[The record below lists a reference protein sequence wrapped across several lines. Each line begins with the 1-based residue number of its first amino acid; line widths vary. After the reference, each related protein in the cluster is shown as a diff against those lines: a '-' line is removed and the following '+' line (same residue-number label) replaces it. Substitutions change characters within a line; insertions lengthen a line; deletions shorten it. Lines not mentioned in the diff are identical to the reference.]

1 MMTSTIITLI
11 CVIVLLF
18 GGTIAVFLKALK
30 LQPVSEEE
38 MKARLQKEGVDI
50 SETEIGDQIINIEN
64 NSEKQSEIK

>member
-18 GGTIAVFLKALK
+18 GGTIAVFSKALK

-50 SETEIGDQIINIEN
+50 SEIEIGD
-64 NSEKQSEIK
+64 